1 VDQLISSTGVLDS
14 MGDFWTGVTAT
25 TFGLTFVSANG
36 KIISTAEMVPGSALD
51 SQFVFD
57 TVAKAWKSSTGLNHT
72 FVCQKEP
79 GKLLILKNTT
89 CYNHSTCLCTFCIL
103 KDMFILQH
111 VCAISKTSFVG
122 GFY

>member
-1 VDQLISSTGVLDS
+1 MDQLISSTGVLDS

-72 FVCQKEP
+72 FVCQREP
-79 GKLLILKNTT
+79 GK
-89 CYNHSTCLCTFCIL
+89 SVVDF
-103 KDMFILQH
+103 
-111 VCAISKTSFVG
+111 
-122 GFY
+122 